1 MIPLKSKQEIELM
14 RAAGSLLAEVLDK
27 VRQHVLPGVTT
38 GELDKLAEELIRTK
52 GADSAF
58 KGYHGY
64 PATLC
69 ASVNDVVVHGIPGE
83 LRLEE
88 GDIIGL
94 DLGLMYRGFY
104 SDIAVTVGVGKIS
117 AAAKKLIETTRLA
130 LNEGIKKAAAGNH
143 LGDISAAVQLCA
155 EKNGFSIVRQF
166 VGHGIGRAMH
176 EEPEIPNFGL
186 KGSGPELSEGMAL
199 AIEPMLNQGSWECQ
213 IDQDGWTAR
222 TKDRKLSAH
231 FEHTVVITETG
242 PQILTRI

>member
-14 RAAGSLLAEVLDK
+14 RAAGSLLAEVLEK

-38 GELDKLAEELIRTK
+38 GELDRLAEELIRAK
-52 GADSAF
+52 GAVSAF

-83 LRLEE
+83 LSLAD

-94 DLGLMYRGFY
+94 DLGLLYQGFY
-104 SDIAVTVGVGKIS
+104 SDIAITVGVGKIS
-117 AAAKKLIETTRLA
+117 AAAKKLIETTRSA
-130 LNEGIKKAAAGNH
+130 LNEGIKKAEAGNH

-155 EKNGFSIVRQF
+155 ESNGFSVVRQF

-186 KGSGPELSEGMAL
+186 KGSGPELSVGMVL

-222 TKDRKLSAH
+222 TRDRKLSAH

>member
-1 MIPLKSKQEIELM
+1 MIPLKSKQEIALM
-14 RAAGSLLAEVLDK
+14 AAAGSLLAEVLEE

-38 GELDKLAEELIRTK
+38 GELDKLAEELIRDK
-52 GADSAF
+52 GAVSAF

-69 ASVNDVVVHGIPGE
+69 ASVNDVVVHGIPGK
-83 LRLEE
+83 LSLAD

-94 DLGLMYRGFY
+94 DLGLLYRGFY
-104 SDIAVTVGVGKIS
+104 SDIAITVGVGKIS
-117 AAAKKLIETTRLA
+117 AAAKKLIETTRSS
-130 LNEGIKKAAAGNH
+130 LNEGIKKAAPGNR

-155 EKNGFSIVRQF
+155 ETNGFSVVRQF
-166 VGHGIGRAMH
+166 VGHGIGKAMH

-186 KGSGPELSEGMAL
+186 KGSGPELTAGMAL

-222 TKDRKLSAH
+222 TRDGKLSAH
-231 FEHTVVITETG
+231 FEHTVIITETG
-242 PQILTRI
+242 PQVLTRI

>member
-1 MIPLKSKQEIELM
+1 M
-14 RAAGSLLAEVLDK
+14 RAAGSLLAEVLEK

-38 GELDKLAEELIRTK
+38 GELDRLAEELIRAK
-52 GADSAF
+52 GAVSAF

-83 LRLEE
+83 LSLAD

-94 DLGLMYRGFY
+94 DLGLLYQGFY
-104 SDIAVTVGVGKIS
+104 SDIAITVGVGKIS
-117 AAAKKLIETTRLA
+117 AAAKKLIETTRSA
-130 LNEGIKKAAAGNH
+130 LNEGIKKAEAGNH

-155 EKNGFSIVRQF
+155 ESNGFSVVRQF

-186 KGSGPELSEGMAL
+186 KGSGPELSVGMVL

-222 TKDRKLSAH
+222 TRDRKLSAH